1 MLEKHKAL
9 FVSSIA
15 SKKCSVPNLIAG
27 SFSLLSVIWVVGLL
41 ISGLGVPYMLGFRLT
56 NDFPFGY
63 TKAIAISSCLLTL
76 VLGFWCYPWRCR
88 LSKESLALCLLG
100 LMLSG
105 ALFYKL
111 FQGILEHPAAE
122 DNVNWLMLSCLI
134 SFVWAVLAWRVFSN
148 GLFVCCALTL
158 VLLSVGQSTLGQ
170 DEIIERITG
179 FWLVKSGAW
188 STWSKLYFAVSTPC
202 LFAFRA
208 DQTATG
214 YRYLKRACVWIARVS
229 SLPHSILRFL
239 TGKHLFWTKL
249 SLVIVPLLMVVV
261 PFGLSGGIAP
271 VLCISLFA
279 VGSPIIVA
287 RIFGEKTKGFGKKR
301 TRTLVLSSLMVLSY
315 FAAAVAMPSL
325 VIGALFAA
333 ALSVGAENEA
343 HNRKATDF
351 VRKGVSIAYCG
362 MLLILIASLIGLA
375 LILISICAEYIDFG
389 RMPTSWAFVSCIVLP
404 MLFLGAFA
412 LLRGSFVGASN
423 DALVAGLTAFVFFA
437 AIQGSSPGLSGAF
450 AVLAMLSGTM
460 FGAIASAVIDARKS
474 LLIALCAAASEIYG
488 WAVGSASVLVAL
500 SMIAVMVAAFGSIAY

>member
-1 MLEKHKAL
+1 MIEKHKAL

-111 FQGILEHPAAE
+111 FQGIPEHLAAE
-122 DNVNWLMLSCLI
+122 DNVIWLMLSCLI
-134 SFVWAVLAWRVFSN
+134 SFVWTVLAWRVFSN
-148 GLFVCCALTL
+148 GLFVFCALIL
-158 VLLSVGQSTLGQ
+158 VLLSVTQSPLGL

-179 FWLVKSGAW
+179 FWLIKSGAW
-188 STWSKLYFAVSTPC
+188 SIWSKQYFAVATLC
-202 LFAFRA
+202 LLAFRA
-208 DQTATG
+208 DQSATG
-214 YRYLKRACVWIARVS
+214 YRYLKRAGARVS
-229 SLPHSILRFL
+229 SLPHPILGFP

-249 SLVIVPLLMVVV
+249 SLVIVPLFMAVV
-261 PFGLSGGIAP
+261 PFGLSGEIVP

-287 RIFGEKTKGFGKKR
+287 RIFGEKAKGSGKKR
-301 TRTLVLSSLMVLSY
+301 TRALVLSSLMVLSY

-333 ALSVGAENEA
+333 ALSVGDENEA

-351 VRKGVSIAYCG
+351 VGKGVSIAYCG
-362 MLLILIASLIGLA
+362 MLLILITSLIGLA
-375 LILISICAEYIDFG
+375 LNLVSICAEYIDFG
-389 RMPTSWAFVSCIVLP
+389 RMPPSWTFASCIVLP
-404 MLFLGAFA
+404 MLFSGGLA

-437 AIQGSSPGLSGAF
+437 AIQGSSPGLSSAF

-474 LLIALCAAASEIYG
+474 LLAGVCAAASEIYG

-500 SMIAVMVAAFGSIAY
+500 SMIGSNGCCFRQHCLLT